1 MGQHEV
7 LQNLGLDAETAAR
20 AHSSSLDEK
29 TDALV
34 CIGALVAMGAAPA
47 PYLATIERAFA
58 AGASTDEI
66 VDTLVAVAATV
77 GSSGSSPRRAGS
89 QPCWVRPR
97 CRVRGTDVT
106 DELASYHAEDTA
118 P

>member
-1 MGQHEV
+1 VGEHAV
-7 LQNLGLDAETAAR
+7 LQSLALDAETAAR

-47 PYLATIERAFA
+47 PYLAAIERAFA
-58 AGASTDEI
+58 TGASTDEI

-77 GSSGSSPRRAGS
+77 GSARVVTASSG
-89 QPCWVRPR
+89 
-97 CRVRGTDVT
+97 
-106 DELASYHAEDTA
+106 LAAALGYDLDAAFEE
-118 P
+118 PL